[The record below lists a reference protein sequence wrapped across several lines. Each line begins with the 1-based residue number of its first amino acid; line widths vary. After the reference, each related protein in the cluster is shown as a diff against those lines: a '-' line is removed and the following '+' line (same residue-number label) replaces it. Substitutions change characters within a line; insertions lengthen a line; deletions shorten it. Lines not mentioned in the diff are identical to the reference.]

1 LIEVKASSFEWK
13 RWLCNSKLAV
23 AYYVM
28 AVNLLDVRY
37 DRIEKRAGNTR
48 ISRINLAD
56 SGQRT
61 RIQFFPRIHMYV
73 ETPAAVQSLDG
84 IAAQTPE
91 WIQLITRPIG
101 RLYDIAYVNGVTDA
115 GL

>member
-1 LIEVKASSFEWK
+1 
-13 RWLCNSKLAV
+13 
-23 AYYVM
+23 
-28 AVNLLDVRY
+28 
-37 DRIEKRAGNTR
+37 
-48 ISRINLAD
+48 
-56 SGQRT
+56 
-61 RIQFFPRIHMYV
+61 MYV

>member
-1 LIEVKASSFEWK
+1 MSGTIESRREQAILEALGLIPQILGKEQEFNSFLE
-13 RWLCNSKLAV
+13 
-23 AYYVM
+23 Y
-28 AVNLLDVRY
+28 
-37 DRIEKRAGNTR
+37 I
-48 ISRINLAD
+48 
-56 SGQRT
+56 
-61 RIQFFPRIHMYV
+61 MYV